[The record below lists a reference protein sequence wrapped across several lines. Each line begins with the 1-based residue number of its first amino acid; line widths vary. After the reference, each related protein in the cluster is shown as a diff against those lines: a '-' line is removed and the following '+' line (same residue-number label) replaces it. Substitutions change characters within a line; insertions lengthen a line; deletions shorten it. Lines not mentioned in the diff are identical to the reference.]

1 MVGESRPRGQEWD
14 SARFISN
21 ILSLKLVSDPMSPK
35 ESASTSPLARSPGG
49 DTSSPVC
56 HTCVKPL
63 HLSHNDTV
71 KPLLE
76 PSNSVLRSD
85 LVLSSNLGSHPLPP
99 GDPHSWSTHDDVEIH
114 TENTDSWV
122 VLDTEINV
130 LLDTETEVTG
140 CGEVPARSAP
150 DIVLGEW

>member
-1 MVGESRPRGQEWD
+1 MKSRLRLP
-14 SARFISN
+14 SL
-21 ILSLKLVSDPMSPK
+21 LS
-35 ESASTSPLARSPGG
+35 
-49 DTSSPVC
+49 VC
-56 HTCVKPL
+56 HTCIIPRR
-63 HLSHNDTV
+63 LSHNDTIE
-71 KPLLE
+71 PLLE
-76 PSNSVLRSD
+76 PRNSVLRSD

-140 CGEVPARSAP
+140 CGEVPVKSAS
-150 DIVLGEW
+150 DILLGEW